1 MQPLFEKEI
10 MMKTR
15 YQVEAVLASSRENKL
30 TVPRDVMD
38 VISEQIC
45 SLLEIPEIIE
55 RLNALGYQARYEPQS
70 HVENEIASLWIIIGK
85 EKMLLNC
92 QMEPLAVH

>member
-10 MMKTR
+10 MMKQR
-15 YQVEAVLASSRENKL
+15 YRVEAVLASCRENKL

-45 SLLEIPEIIE
+45 SSLEIPEIIE
-55 RLNALGYQARYEPQS
+55 RLNTLGYQARYEP
-70 HVENEIASLWIIIGK
+70 HVENEIASLWIIIGN
-85 EKMLLNC
+85 EEMLLNC
-92 QMEPLAVH
+92 QMESLAAH